1 MQTLAPP
8 ILHMAV
14 RWCQCRFS
22 LSFNADSSC
31 NFGFIPGDSS
41 FNSGGLYFRA
51 NRQQRFHKSVPP
63 GNYSGLTYL
72 GSNRYAL
79 VSDKAE
85 EDGFYVFRIDV
96 DSLSGKI
103 LNVVNEGYRSAGLP
117 NRDMEAIAWFPV
129 AGTLFIS
136 GEKDNEIYE
145 YAPDGSRTGRKLNMP
160 EEFALATAE
169 YGLESLT
176 YNAVTHRFWTT
187 TESTLPADG
196 RPASPSNRVCNRL
209 RLQSFG
215 DDMQPSQQYIYEMDK
230 PRARK
235 PSQHYAMGV
244 SELCALDDGRL
255 LVLEREFYSS
265 SAIIPYAGVFCRL
278 YVVNPMASLPGEM
291 LDKELVA
298 EFDTK
303 LNLICQNLANYE
315 GMCLG
320 PTLSDG
326 SRLLIMVSDS
336 QNRYKGILRD
346 WFMTVVLRP

>member
-31 NFGFIPGDSS
+31 NFGFLPGDSS

-63 GNYSGLTYL
+63 GNYSGITYL

-136 GEKDNEIYE
+136 GEKHNEIYE
-145 YAPDGSRTGRKLNMP
+145 L
-160 EEFALATAE
+160 
-169 YGLESLT
+169 SLI
-176 YNAVTHRFWTT
+176 N
-187 TESTLPADG
+187 
-196 RPASPSNRVCNRL
+196 
-209 RLQSFG
+209 
-215 DDMQPSQQYIYEMDK
+215 I
-230 PRARK
+230 
-235 PSQHYAMGV
+235 
-244 SELCALDDGRL
+244 
-255 LVLEREFYSS
+255 
-265 SAIIPYAGVFCRL
+265 
-278 YVVNPMASLPGEM
+278 
-291 LDKELVA
+291 
-298 EFDTK
+298 
-303 LNLICQNLANYE
+303 
-315 GMCLG
+315 
-320 PTLSDG
+320 
-326 SRLLIMVSDS
+326 
-336 QNRYKGILRD
+336 
-346 WFMTVVLRP
+346 